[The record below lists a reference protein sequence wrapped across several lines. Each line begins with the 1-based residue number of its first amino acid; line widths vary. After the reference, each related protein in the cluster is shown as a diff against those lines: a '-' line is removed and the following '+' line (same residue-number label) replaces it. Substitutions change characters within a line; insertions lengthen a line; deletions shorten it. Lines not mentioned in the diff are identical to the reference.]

1 MMFGEWLR
9 DHTHWLVNPIARMI
23 SSVGISPNL
32 LTMMGL
38 TANAAVGV
46 VIARGHF
53 RWAGVVVI
61 LASLFDAFDGALAR
75 VSGQTSS
82 FGAFLDSTLDRF
94 SEAVVYLGL
103 LLYYTQ
109 HGRRTEVVL
118 TYVTIVGSLM
128 VSYARARA
136 EGLGLQCKVGLLT
149 RAERICLLIVGLIL
163 GIIPWVL
170 WVLAILTNV
179 TVIQRVVH
187 VWRLTQRAG
196 PRTSA
201 DLKRAEAP
209 LFQQT
214 SENR

>member
-1 MMFGEWLR
+1 MFSEWLR

-23 SSVGISPNL
+23 NLVGISPNL
-32 LTMMGL
+32 LTVMGL
-38 TANAAVGV
+38 TVNAVVGV
-46 VIARGHF
+46 VIARGYF

-75 VSGQTSS
+75 ASGQTSS

-103 LLYYTQ
+103 LLYYAG
-109 HGRRTEVVL
+109 HGRRMEVVL
-118 TYVTIVGSLM
+118 IYVTIVGSLM

-149 RAERICLLIVGLIL
+149 RAERIGLLIVGLIL

-170 WVLAILTNV
+170 WVLAVLTNV
-179 TVIQRVVH
+179 TVVQRVVH
-187 VWRLTQRAG
+187 VWRLTQEVG
-196 PRTSA
+196 PRTTA
-201 DLKRAEAP
+201 DLRRAEAS
-209 LFQQT
+209 LGEQT